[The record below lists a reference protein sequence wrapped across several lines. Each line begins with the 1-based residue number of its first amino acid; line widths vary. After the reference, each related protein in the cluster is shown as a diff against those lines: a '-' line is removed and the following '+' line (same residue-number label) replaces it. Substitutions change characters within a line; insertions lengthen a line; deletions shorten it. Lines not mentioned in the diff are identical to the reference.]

1 MFIGIDLGTSSVKMI
16 LIDYEQN
23 ILATSSTSLTVQ
35 NPKDGFSEQNPSEW
49 IDATVECLEALKLKK
64 PKEFSETISIGISGH
79 MHGATL

>member
-1 MFIGIDLGTSSVKMI
+1 MI

-23 ILATSSTSLTVQ
+23 ILATSSTSLAVQ

-64 PKEFSETISIGISGH
+64 PKSF
-79 MHGATL
+79 